1 MKPTYLLFAALL
13 LNAAPALAQTNAA
26 HAQPAVA
33 SSADPL
39 MEQIAY
45 LQNEWARIKYQI
57 PDKDAKLAAIHALE
71 GHAAQVASAYPR
83 AETKIWEAIILSTD
97 AGIVKGM
104 SALPKV
110 TKAKELLEAAL
121 AQNQNALE
129 GSGHTSLGSLYY
141 QVPGWP
147 VAFGDDDK
155 AEEHLKMALQL
166 NPNGIDPNFFY
177 GDFLLQDDRF
187 DEAQIYLERALQAPD
202 RPGRAVADA
211 GRRQEIKAALANIAE
226 KRKTKAHDFN

>member
-1 MKPTYLLFAALL
+1 MKKTLLMTAALTL
-13 LNAAPALAQTNAA
+13 LALPVMAQNAPVTTAPAATTQ
-26 HAQPAVA
+26 
-33 SSADPL
+33 DPL
-39 MEQIAY
+39 MEQISY

-57 PDKDAKLAAIHALE
+57 PGDDEKLTAIHALE
-71 GHAAQVASAYPR
+71 EHAVKVVAAYPQ
-83 AETKIWEAIILSTD
+83 AETKIWQAIILSTD

-110 TKAKELLEAAL
+110 SKAKELLESAL

-129 GSGHTSLGSLYY
+129 GSAHTSLGSLYY

-147 VAFGDDDK
+147 VGFGDDDK
-155 AEEHLKMALQL
+155 AEQHLKTALQM
-166 NPNGIDPNFFY
+166 NPGGIDPNFFY

-187 DEAQIYLERALQAPD
+187 DEAQAYLERALQAPD

-211 GRRQEIKAALANIAE
+211 GRRQEIKAALANLAE
-226 KRKTKAHDFN
+226 KRKTKDHQFN